1 MIWRSLP
8 SWRCDLKISIVAGS
22 HRHESESG
30 RVARYIEAVLQR
42 IGADRTWVLSLSGN
56 PLPLWDEGV
65 WEDDPKWAAL
75 WNPIAA
81 ELASSDGLVVVC
93 AGVVGDGPGRA
104 EELLPALRRRT
115 SWRTSP
121 GMIVAVSA
129 SMGGAYPIVEL
140 RTSSYKNTRLC
151 YIPDHVIVRNVGR
164 MLKGDQPADEHDAS
178 LRARI
183 EYSLGVLLQYAKALR
198 AVRASDAIDLKR
210 FPYGM

>member
-1 MIWRSLP
+1 MDVSTLVEVQM
-8 SWRCDLKISIVAGS
+8 KISIVAGS
-22 HRHESESG
+22 HRQESESE

-42 IGADRTWVLSLSGN
+42 IGADRTYLLSLAGN

-81 ELASSDGLVVVC
+81 ELASSDGFVIVAPEWSGMVP
-93 AGVVGDGPGRA
+93 AGLKNFFLLCGPG
-104 EELLPALRRRT
+104 LLAHK
-115 SWRTSP
+115 P

-129 SMGGAYPIVEL
+129 SMGGAYPVVEL
-140 RTSSYKNTRLC
+140 RASSYKNTRLC
-151 YIPDHVIVRNVGR
+151 YIPDHVIVRSVGR

-210 FPYGM
+210 FPHGM